1 MLTFLA
7 FLFAA
12 SIGALVFLLLY
23 GMLQK
28 QIRPQVEVQKRI
40 TQLRVNPLIERQ
52 EEQRI
57 LAGGQKKRKSRA
69 LLSKEQKDFVERA
82 VRPIVEGV
90 SDRLMRLAPKELLQK
105 IQRNLILAG
114 KQHEW
119 PLPQFLFTSLLSG
132 VMMFVLFYFL
142 LQDKDYNFV
151 QHAALLAMFTL
162 MGAGAPSFFLNIA
175 RKNRQAAIRR
185 QLPEC
190 MDLLCVSVQAGLSF
204 DGALA
209 KIVERMKGPLVD
221 EFKRMQDDV
230 RMGIVRRT
238 ALKSMAARCDVQD
251 VSLFTTSIIQAE
263 RLGTSMGKT
272 LKNQADNIRERHR
285 QYVKAEAM
293 KAPVKII
300 FPLVA
305 FIFPA
310 FFVVALLPPLLSIMK
325 SL

>member
-1 MLTFLA
+1 MFA
-7 FLFAA
+7 FLEFIFAV
-12 SIGALVFLLLY
+12 SVGLVVFLLLY
-23 GMLQK
+23 ALLQK
-28 QIRPQVEVQKRI
+28 QVRPQVEVQKRI

-52 EEQRI
+52 QEQRI

-69 LLSKEQKDFVERA
+69 ILSKEQKDFVERT
-82 VRPIVEGV
+82 VKPIVEGLG
-90 SDRLMRLAPKELLQK
+90 DRLMRLTPKELLQK
-105 IQRNLILAG
+105 IQRNLIIAG

-119 PLPQFLFTSLLSG
+119 PLSQFLFTSLLSG
-132 VMMFVLFYFL
+132 AMMFVLFYFL
-142 LQDKDYNFV
+142 LKGKDYNFV

-162 MGAGAPSFFLNIA
+162 AGLGAPSFFLNIA
-175 RKNRQAAIRR
+175 RKNRQKAIRQ

-204 DGALA
+204 DGALM
-209 KIVERMKGPLVD
+209 KITERMKGPLVD
-221 EFKRMQDDV
+221 EFRRMQDDV

-238 ALKSMAARCDVQD
+238 ALRSMAARCDVQD

-272 LKNQADNIRERHR
+272 LKNQSDNIRERHR

-310 FFVVALLPPLLSIMK
+310 FFVVALMPAILSLMK
-325 SL
+325 NL

>member
-1 MLTFLA
+1 MFA
-7 FLFAA
+7 FLEFVFAV
-12 SIGALVFLLLY
+12 SVGLVVFLLLY
-23 GMLQK
+23 ALLQK
-28 QIRPQVEVQKRI
+28 QVRPQVEVQKRI

-52 EEQRI
+52 QEQRI

-69 LLSKEQKDFVERA
+69 ILSKEQKDFVERT
-82 VRPIVEGV
+82 VKPIVEGLG
-90 SDRLMRLAPKELLQK
+90 DRLMRLTPKELLQK
-105 IQRNLILAG
+105 IQRNLIIAG

-132 VMMFVLFYFL
+132 AMMFVMFYFL
-142 LQDKDYNFV
+142 LKGKDYNFV
-151 QHAALLAMFTL
+151 QHTALLVMFTL
-162 MGAGAPSFFLNIA
+162 AGAGAPSFFLNIA
-175 RKNRQAAIRR
+175 RKNRQKAIRQ

-204 DGALA
+204 DGALM
-209 KIVERMKGPLVD
+209 KITERMKGPLVD
-221 EFKRMQDDV
+221 EFRRMQDDV

-238 ALKSMAARCDVQD
+238 ALRSMAARCDVQD

-310 FFVVALLPPLLSIMK
+310 FFVVALMPAILSLMK
-325 SL
+325 NL